1 MRKIVTI
8 EGNEVIMRAKERL
21 NIINQLVTNNKKVL
35 VSELSDKLDVTEE
48 TIRRDLEKLESDGIV
63 TRTYGGAVLNTEPS
77 FEGVNFYKRASI
89 NVEEKQKI
97 AIKAMELLKNKA
109 TIAADSS
116 STVIETLKLIRNQKD
131 TVLLTN
137 STEVLREF
145 TQSELTIISTGGI
158 FNKNSL
164 SLQGKMA
171 ENMIKRYNVDIL
183 LISCK
188 GLDKEKGALDSNEVE
203 VEFKKVLVQQ
213 ASEIALLVDHT
224 KFDHNGFVKLVDF
237 KNIDYIVTD
246 KSPNDIW
253 MKFFEKNEI
262 KVLY

>member
-1 MRKIVTI
+1 
-8 EGNEVIMRAKERL
+8 MRAKERL
-21 NIINQLVTNNKKVL
+21 NIIKQLLTNNKKVF

-48 TIRRDLEKLESDGIV
+48 TIRRDLEKLEVEGIV

-77 FEGVNFYKRASI
+77 FDGVNFYKRASI
-89 NVEEKQKI
+89 NLEEKQKI
-97 AIKAMELLKNKA
+97 AIKAIELLKNKT

-116 STVIETLKLIRNQKD
+116 STVIETLKLIRNRKD
-131 TVLLTN
+131 VVLLTN
-137 STEVLREF
+137 STEILREF

-164 SLQGKMA
+164 SLQGTMA
-171 ENMIKRYNVDIL
+171 KNMIKRYNVDIL

-213 ASEIALLVDHT
+213 SSEVALLVDHT
-224 KFDHNGFVKLVDF
+224 KFDRNGFVQLVDF

-246 KSPNDIW
+246 KCPDDTW
-253 MKFFEKNEI
+253 MCFFEKNGI

>member
-1 MRKIVTI
+1 
-8 EGNEVIMRAKERL
+8 MRAKERH
-21 NIINQLVTNNKKVL
+21 NIIKQLLTNNKKVL

-48 TIRRDLEKLESDGIV
+48 TIRRDLEKLETEGIL
-63 TRTYGGAVLNTEPS
+63 TRTYGGAVLKEGS
-77 FEGVNFYKRASI
+77 FEGVNFYKRATI
-89 NVEEKQKI
+89 NLEEKQKI
-97 AIKAMELLKNKA
+97 AIKAIELLKNKP

-116 STVIETLKLIRNQKD
+116 STVIEALKLIRNQKD
-131 TVLLTN
+131 VVLLTN

-145 TQSELTIISTGGI
+145 TQSELTIVSTGGI

-164 SLQGKMA
+164 SLQGSLAKD
-171 ENMIKRYNVDIL
+171 MIRKYNVDIL

-213 ASEIALLVDHT
+213 ASEVALLVDHT
-224 KFDHNGFVKLVDF
+224 KFDRSAFVQLVDF
-237 KNIDYIVTD
+237 KNIDYVVTD
-246 KSPNDIW
+246 KCPDETW
-253 MKFFEKNEI
+253 MQFFEENEI